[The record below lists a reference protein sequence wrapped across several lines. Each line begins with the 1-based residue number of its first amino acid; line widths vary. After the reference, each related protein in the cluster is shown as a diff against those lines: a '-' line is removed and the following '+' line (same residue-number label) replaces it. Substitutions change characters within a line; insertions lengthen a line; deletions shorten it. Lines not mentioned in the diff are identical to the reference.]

1 MKTVTINNFSGG
13 VVDPRE
19 TLSNSASL
27 SRHFMLNKTKLTP
40 YRDMETEA
48 LDSGTLAN
56 QRLTDAIRYTYT
68 GSTTQIFGLGQSST
82 SNPYPKFYQKS
93 TTNDPTATFQA
104 ITNGEDTS
112 GAVIPGSL
120 IGYKDALY
128 CLKIKS
134 GTIGSYTGNCVYLV
148 KHVYATSISETIF
161 AIIPSNGVIPQMF
174 IHPKDNR
181 LYMASGYTMGSYD
194 GTTLTTR
201 DFSTAHNIT
210 SITWQGNNI
219 GIGMVSKDNSS
230 SVVGLWSGSLTSS
243 ELIDVVDFGNDTL
256 MVLDNINDVI
266 VGVSGLSV
274 GGASDVGTQ
283 NAIIIRGYA
292 GGSAQVLQKVES
304 IGSLGSR
311 VYPLK
316 AKRNNRL
323 YFPMSAYLNGT
334 RVRQIWVI
342 YRNEIGQWVV
352 TPDRKCNND
361 TELVNEDII
370 GLSLI
375 GDYMWVAIS
384 GTSSTGSF
392 LRTND
397 QAYFTATSSYETT
410 VNPNME
416 TSDRSKKKQLKAV
429 SLRCGSP
436 AASSHTVTLSYSVDG
451 GAFRTIYTGASY
463 AEVRVVE
470 EVAEST
476 GSPFLEAREYIFK
489 IESTGNGEIY
499 ELKYGYEP
507 IPTLI

>member
-1 MKTVTINNFSGG
+1 MKTVVINNFSGG

-68 GSTTQIFGLGQSST
+68 GSTTQIFGLGQVST
-82 SNPYPKFYQKS
+82 SNQYPKFYQKS
-93 TTNDPTATFQA
+93 STNDPTATFQA
-104 ITNGEDTS
+104 IANGEDSS
-112 GAVIPGSL
+112 GTVIPGSL
-120 IGYKDALY
+120 IGYKGALY
-128 CLKIKS
+128 CLKTK
-134 GTIGSYTGNCVYLV
+134 TGSTYLV
-148 KHVYATSISETIF
+148 KHVYATSTTEVG
-161 AIIPSNGVIPQMF
+161 AIGASPSNGVVPQMF

-194 GTTLTTR
+194 GTTLSTR

-292 GGSAQVLQKVES
+292 GGSAQILHTVES
-304 IGSLGSR
+304 IGPLGSR
-311 VYPLK
+311 VYPRK

-334 RVRQIWVI
+334 RVHQIWVI